1 MIYWFQKENKIDNFN
16 NRWGIIYLEILEW
29 LLLLFLWLGLY
40 TMHKILFL
48 CLVLV
53 LHNTSGQNQFGG
65 RPQRPGFGIQPRQ
78 PSNLGE
84 FEEDLAPSVD
94 LGGITRTEFEEK
106 LKQLKKELLDKID
119 EKIQAAMTNVGGLLG
134 GLVSNRNSDIY
145 RDYDY

>member
-1 MIYWFQKENKIDNFN
+1 M
-16 NRWGIIYLEILEW
+16 
-29 LLLLFLWLGLY
+29 
-40 TMHKILFL
+40 
-48 CLVLV
+48 VLV
-53 LHNTSGQNQFGG
+53 LHNTSGQNGGFGG
-65 RPQRPGFGIQPRQ
+65 RPQGRPQGRPNPKLELDYI
-78 PSNLGE
+78 
-84 FEEDLAPSVD
+84 EEDLAPSFD

>member
-1 MIYWFQKENKIDNFN
+1 
-16 NRWGIIYLEILEW
+16 
-29 LLLLFLWLGLY
+29 
-40 TMHKILFL
+40 MHKILFL

-53 LHNTSGQNQFGG
+53 LHNTSGQKFGLKG
-65 RPQRPGFGIQPRQ
+65 RPNPK
-78 PSNLGE
+78 LE
-84 FEEDLAPSVD
+84 LDYLEDEELAPSFD

>member
-16 NRWGIIYLEILEW
+16 NRWGIIYLEILES

-53 LHNTSGQNQFGG
+53 LHTTSGQKFGLKG
-65 RPQRPGFGIQPRQ
+65 RPNPK
-78 PSNLGE
+78 LE
-84 FEEDLAPSVD
+84 LDYLEDEELARSFD

-106 LKQLKKELLDKID
+106 L
-119 EKIQAAMTNVGGLLG
+119 
-134 GLVSNRNSDIY
+134 NS
-145 RDYDY
+145 

>member
-1 MIYWFQKENKIDNFN
+1 MYQEFFEDPKLDFLKFGDLNVD
-16 NRWGIIYLEILEW
+16 YLED
-29 LLLLFLWLGLY
+29 
-40 TMHKILFL
+40 
-48 CLVLV
+48 
-53 LHNTSGQNQFGG
+53 
-65 RPQRPGFGIQPRQ
+65 
-78 PSNLGE
+78 
-84 FEEDLAPSVD
+84 EELARSVD

>member
-1 MIYWFQKENKIDNFN
+1 
-16 NRWGIIYLEILEW
+16 
-29 LLLLFLWLGLY
+29 
-40 TMHKILFL
+40 MHKILFL

-53 LHNTSGQNQFGG
+53 LHNTFGQKRG
-65 RPQRPGFGIQPRQ
+65 RRPNPK
-78 PSNLGE
+78 LE
-84 FEEDLAPSVD
+84 LDYLEDEELAKSFD

-134 GLVSNRNSDIY
+134 GLVSNRKKMNVGNSDIY